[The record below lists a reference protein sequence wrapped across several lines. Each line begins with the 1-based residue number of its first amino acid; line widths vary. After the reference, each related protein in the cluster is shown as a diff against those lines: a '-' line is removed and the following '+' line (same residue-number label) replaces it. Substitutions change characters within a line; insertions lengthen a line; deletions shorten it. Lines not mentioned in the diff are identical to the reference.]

1 MAPTTTSRVRLLA
14 VVLIACVLVVR
25 SAGAGAEEGA
35 PAPSA
40 SGFFGCNPLTDKTCR
55 LAGDPRAAE
64 NQEEEGVF
72 GFKLPSMP
80 SIPVTGG
87 DDDDEIPSFRTHLTI
102 LGH

>member
-1 MAPTTTSRVRLLA
+1 MASTTTRVRLLA

-25 SAGAGAEEGA
+25 SAAAGAEEGA

-55 LAGDPRAAE
+55 PGDPRAAE
-64 NQEEEGVF
+64 NQEEEGGF
-72 GFKLPSMP
+72 GFRLPSMP
-80 SIPVTGG
+80 SIPFTGG
-87 DDDDEIPSFRTHLTI
+87 DDDDDDELPSFDTHLTI